1 MREEPLYLG
10 LTRPSMLFGVP
21 ASMAIFSLVIV
32 LGIWFNTEE
41 EAVLLLILPLH
52 GAAWMMCR
60 EDERIFDLA
69 MAWLDAELR
78 GGRTRG
84 HFRARSYGP

>member
-21 ASMAIFSLVIV
+21 ASMVIFSLVIV
-32 LGIWFNTEE
+32 LGIWFNTSE
-41 EAVLLLILPLH
+41 EAVLLLIFPLH

-60 EDERIFDLA
+60 EDERIFELA
-69 MAWLDAELR
+69 MAWVDAELR